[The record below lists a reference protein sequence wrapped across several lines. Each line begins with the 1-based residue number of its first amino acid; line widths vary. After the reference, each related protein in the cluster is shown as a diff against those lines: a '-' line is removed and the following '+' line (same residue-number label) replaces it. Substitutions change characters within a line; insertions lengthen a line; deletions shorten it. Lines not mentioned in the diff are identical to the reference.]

1 MGRDLPNDKH
11 SDFVI
16 DKEADSGNNWEASQR
31 HSQRSRG
38 RVGGCVGVKR

>member
-1 MGRDLPNDKH
+1 MGLSNDEQR
-11 SDFVI
+11 DFVI
-16 DKEADSGNNWEASQR
+16 DKEDDSGNDWEASQR